1 MLCKTCNKGNRMQR
15 KMPREKKGEQKHR
28 HPDIYLGKK
37 ASGMVTIS
45 SPGLHTHTALQQP
58 QHHHSKYCLHEVTH
72 FHPKENHP
80 PLSSSSHSET
90 SSSSSCSCSSSRPY
104 GRDSSK
110 KWNWWGSLF
119 SQCTELRIHHATQ
132 KVYKHTN
139 SMPNAQ
145 KG

>member
-1 MLCKTCNKGNRMQR
+1 MQR
-15 KMPREKKGEQKHR
+15 KMPREKKGKQKHG

-45 SPGLHTHTALQQP
+45 SPGLHTHSALQQP
-58 QHHHSKYCLHEVTH
+58 QHHHSKYCLHEVSH

-90 SSSSSCSCSSSRPY
+90 SSSSSSSRPY

-110 KWNWWGSLF
+110 K
-119 SQCTELRIHHATQ
+119 
-132 KVYKHTN
+132 
-139 SMPNAQ
+139 
-145 KG
+145 